1 MHTAMDNQPALTDLA
16 MAGPYLN
23 DLDRTRHQNV
33 IKSLAAET
41 GRSFDD
47 IMRHYEAALS
57 DLGHDAR
64 IKDFLPIFV
73 AKRVKEQFR
82 MEAWMTA

>member
-1 MHTAMDNQPALTDLA
+1 MHTVMDNANCPTELA
-16 MAGPYLN
+16 IAGPYL
-23 DLDRTRHQNV
+23 DDQDRNRHQNV
-33 IKSLAAET
+33 IESLAAET
-41 GRSFDD
+41 GRPFDD
-47 IMRHYEAALS
+47 IIRRYEAALS

-82 MEAWMTA
+82 LEA

>member
-1 MHTAMDNQPALTDLA
+1 MHTAMDDPHCPTDLA
-16 MAGPYLN
+16 IAGPYL
-23 DLDRTRHQNV
+23 DDQDRNRHHNV
-33 IKSLAAET
+33 IESIAAET

-47 IMRHYEAALS
+47 IIGRYEAALS

-82 MEAWMTA
+82 AEA

>member
-1 MHTAMDNQPALTDLA
+1 MHTAMDNPHFPTELVVP
-16 MAGPYLN
+16 GPYR
-23 DLDRTRHQNV
+23 DDKDRDRHHTIV
-33 IKSLAAET
+33 ESLAAET

-47 IMRHYEAALS
+47 IIRRYEAVLS

-73 AKRVKEQFR
+73 AKRVKEQCR
-82 MEAWMTA
+82 QEA

>member
-1 MHTAMDNQPALTDLA
+1 MHTAMDNPLCQMDLE
-16 MAGPYLN
+16 MTGPYLDN
-23 DLDRTRHQNV
+23 ADRDRHRKIV
-33 IKSLAAET
+33 ESLAAET

-47 IMRHYEAALS
+47 IVSRYEAALS

-73 AKRVKEQFR
+73 AKRVKEQCR
-82 MEAWMTA
+82 QEAR